1 MVLTFFIETDYR
13 HNERSNQNTFYG
25 KLLLMSLEYKFY
37 DRKLHQVNQIKETAT
52 QTVVFLKSLCIVSLI
67 HFLSSSQTYQY
78 CCMCTSSEGIYVS

>member
-1 MVLTFFIETDYR
+1 MVFTFFIETDYR

-52 QTVVFLKSLCIVSLI
+52 QTVVFLKSLCIIDTFSE
-67 HFLSSSQTYQY
+67 FLAN
-78 CCMCTSSEGIYVS
+78 IPVLLYVYVLRRHICFVG